1 MMELAIANS
10 RYTLAAETSSAALLP
25 GLVEKRAQLQA
36 PLADYDSERR
46 LGRKIRFLSD
56 ATRLFGGTAVAL
68 LDDERLKAMVSAS
81 PERIGVYTC
90 EETINLRDDYQ
101 FDLCVKVH
109 GPDEASPLLAP
120 NTLANVVGSHF
131 ASNTGI
137 TGPNCTI
144 AAGQSGG
151 MHALQSAMH
160 GLMEQAIDCA
170 LVGGVEVS
178 SDYHRATFAVQ
189 REVAAVHAVVAAG
202 PADKVVFFPPRIRMK
217 KDAGALDVARAVK
230 AEAEARFG
238 CAALDAVIVACGSKL
253 LDTDTLCTAMSQ
265 YGVTNS
271 VLPGEHVYGYG
282 ESCGALLAL
291 GLASELLQGGD
302 AAPVRPLILG
312 TQDTPLRR
320 LGIVSLD
327 EQGQYS
333 ALVMERRA

>member
-1 MMELAIANS
+1 MELAIANS

-25 GLVEKRAQLQA
+25 GLLDKRAQLQA

-68 LDDERLKAMVSAS
+68 LDDERLKALAAAS

-101 FDLCVKVH
+101 FDLGVKVH
-109 GPDEASPLLAP
+109 GPDDASPLLAP

-131 ASNTGI
+131 ASSTGI

-151 MHALQSAMH
+151 MHALQTALH
-160 GLMEQAIDCA
+160 GLAEQAIDCA
-170 LVGGVEVS
+170 LVGGVEVTS
-178 SDYHRATFAVQ
+178 EYHRAAFAVQ
-189 REVAAVHAVVAAG
+189 REVAVVHAVVAA
-202 PADKVVFFPPRIRMK
+202 PAGAGIVFFSPRIRMK
-217 KDAGALDVARAVK
+217 KAAGPVDLAYAVK
-230 AEAEARFG
+230 AEAEKRFG
-238 CAALDAVIVACGSKL
+238 ACALDAVIIACGSRL
-253 LDTDTLCTAMSQ
+253 LDSDSLCSAMSAL
-265 YGVTNS
+265 GVTDS
-271 VLPGEHVYGYG
+271 LLQGELLYGYG

-291 GLASELLQGGD
+291 GLAHELLRGD
-302 AAPVRPLILG
+302 PSAVRPLVLG
-312 TQDTPLRR
+312 RQDVSLRR
-320 LGIVSLD
+320 IGVVSLD